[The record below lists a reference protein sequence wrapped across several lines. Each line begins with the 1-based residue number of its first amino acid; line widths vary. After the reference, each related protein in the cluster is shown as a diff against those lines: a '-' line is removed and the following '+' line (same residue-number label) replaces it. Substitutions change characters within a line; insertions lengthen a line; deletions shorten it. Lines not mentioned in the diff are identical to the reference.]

1 MKRSTKTSESAS
13 KSDKSFG
20 WAIPEELGIP
30 PDPIR
35 LRLDFHHQAVTMTSF
50 DGDLTQT
57 KIVSAMDVAHALA
70 SELSYSTGLLPDG
83 CLWWTNTARGP
94 MFALYA
100 PPQVR
105 KLALQVDIGRP
116 AKRFQIPLP
125 GFVFLCSPAAPPWVY
140 AVERKPVTV
149 EDTVFKAPLANVFA
163 DGKSCP
169 GSHKYPVDVR
179 EAIDSFFVSFFSAA
193 GDLQGRSK
201 KFPRNLLD
209 LWADLDGKKRF
220 PMEDLVKHGLIQDLI
235 QMRVQK

>member
-70 SELSYSTGLLPDG
+70 RELSYTTGLLPEG
-83 CLWWTNTARGP
+83 TLWWTNTARGP
-94 MFALYA
+94 LFALYS

-105 KLALQVDIGRP
+105 KVALQVGIDKP
-116 AKRFQIPLP
+116 TKRFQIPLP
-125 GFVFLCSPAAPPWVY
+125 GLVFLCRPAAPPWVY
-140 AVERKPVTV
+140 AVEKKP
-149 EDTVFKAPLANVFA
+149 EAESDTVFKAPLANVFA
-163 DGKSCP
+163 DGRSCP

-179 EAIDSFFVSFFSAA
+179 ESIDSFFVSFFSAA
-193 GDLQGRSK
+193 GDLLGRSK
-201 KFPRNLLD
+201 KYPNNVLEM
-209 LWADLDGKKRF
+209 WAFLDGKKTF
-220 PMEDLVKHGLIQDLI
+220 PIGDLVKHGTIHDLLN
-235 QMRVQK
+235 MRVNG